1 MAAET
6 ALDRAEDYL
15 ERERA
20 ILLSGRVAEL
30 ARLADAREEMLKAL
44 ADETADSQR
53 VARLREKA
61 LRNGALLEA
70 AAEGVNR
77 AMKRLADLRQAAGPI
92 GSYSA
97 SGGRCEIG
105 AVNPKF
111 ERKA

>member
-1 MAAET
+1 MTADA

-20 ILLSGRVAEL
+20 ILLSGRITEL
-30 ARLADAREEMLKAL
+30 SRLADAREDMLKAL
-44 ADETADSQR
+44 ADETADSR
-53 VARLREKA
+53 RLARLREKA
-61 LRNGALLEA
+61 VRNGALLA
-70 AAEGVNR
+70 AASEGVNR
-77 AMKRLADLRQAAGPI
+77 AMKRLADLRKATGPI